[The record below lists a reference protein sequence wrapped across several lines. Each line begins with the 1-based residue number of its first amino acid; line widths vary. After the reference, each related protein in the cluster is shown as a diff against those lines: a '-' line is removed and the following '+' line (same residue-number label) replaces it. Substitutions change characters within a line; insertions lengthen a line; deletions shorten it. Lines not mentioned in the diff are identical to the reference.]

1 MAKAQP
7 FLSEATYV
15 QVSKRAGSR
24 LQKLPRQVRTRRG
37 NKKVRIVPLL
47 GYLCGQIEQ
56 RANIDTTCASGR
68 LRLQPT

>member
-15 QVSKRAGSR
+15 PVSKRAGSR

-37 NKKVRIVPLL
+37 NKKSPH
-47 GYLCGQIEQ
+47 
-56 RANIDTTCASGR
+56 S
-68 LRLQPT
+68 PTFGVSMRTN

>member
-15 QVSKRAGSR
+15 PVSKRAGSR

-37 NKKVRIVPLL
+37 NKSPH
-47 GYLCGQIEQ
+47 
-56 RANIDTTCASGR
+56 S
-68 LRLQPT
+68 PTFGVSMRTN